1 MKELSGKSK
10 DDFIK
15 KAMKSQG
22 YTEQEA
28 DAMVN
33 QSKVN
38 CIPGTNIIESS
49 EDKMMRELLI
59 EKR

>member
-28 DAMVN
+28 DAMVS
-33 QSKVN
+33 QN
-38 CIPGTNIIESS
+38 CQFVSIPGTNVIESS
-49 EDKMMRELLI
+49 KGR
-59 EKR
+59 KYGRRK